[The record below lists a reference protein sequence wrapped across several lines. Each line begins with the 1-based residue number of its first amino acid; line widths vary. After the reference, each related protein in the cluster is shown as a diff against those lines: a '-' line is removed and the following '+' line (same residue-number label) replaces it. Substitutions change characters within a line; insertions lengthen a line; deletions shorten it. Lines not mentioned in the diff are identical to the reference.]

1 MNKNLWTGRVE
12 PSGSRYFQVVQQ
24 WLPSLQM
31 QKSGPKDV
39 VLMGFACDEGVLRNG
54 GRPGAKEGPDAFR
67 SQLAKL
73 PFRVGSQFFDAGN
86 IACANGDLESA
97 TTELGQG
104 IGQILSQGR
113 FPLVIGGGHEVAW
126 GTYQGTID
134 YCRKNNT
141 RLGIINFDAH
151 FDLRELP
158 NGRGNSGTAFTQI
171 ALDAGAHREDFRYLC
186 LGIQPLSN
194 HDQLFERATSL
205 GAKWVEAAHL
215 NDPSTSDSVR
225 KFIEGVDAI
234 FLTLCLDV
242 FHQSVA
248 PGVSA
253 PQPLGIFPDQFLR
266 IARAIAQSKKT
277 LVLEIAELCPAHD
290 GHIDGTGSRSMETA
304 RLAAACAATL
314 LPDLIRKT

>member
-12 PSGSRYFQVVQQ
+12 PSGNRYFQVVQQ
-24 WLPSLQM
+24 WSPSLDAQ
-31 QKSGPKDV
+31 QSGPKDV
-39 VLMGFACDEGVLRNG
+39 VLIGFACDEGVVRNG

-73 PFRVGSQFFDAGN
+73 PFRNGSQFFDAGN
-86 IACANGDLESA
+86 FSCSDGDLERSS
-97 TTELGQG
+97 TDLGQG
-104 IGQILSQGR
+104 IGKILGQGR

-134 YCRKNNT
+134 HCRKSNA

-158 NGRGNSGTAFTQI
+158 NGRGNSGTPFTQI
-171 ALDAGAHREDFRYLC
+171 ALDAQAHQEDFRYLC

-205 GAKWVEAAHL
+205 GAKWIEATHL
-215 NDPSTSDSVR
+215 SEPSSNDVVR

-266 IARAIAQSKKT
+266 IARTIAQSKKVI
-277 LVLEIAELCPAHD
+277 VLEIAELCPAHD

-314 LPDLIRKT
+314 LPELIRKT